1 MNKLWHGLLKI
12 IEIEYLDKNKKILW
26 RAENLLNTFHY
37 EGENFI
43 LNAVFAGGKID
54 NLYIPE
60 NYYFGLDGRTTIT
73 AADTMSTIEDS
84 GNEPN
89 INGYSRIAVSSYN
102 EFETALVGD
111 RYRAVGPILSY
122 AATGGSY
129 GPVRNLFLT
138 NKIDNT
144 GSLIAS
150 VPLTNPITL
159 SNNQVIN
166 CRMAL
171 SFADC

>member
-12 IEIEYLDKNKKILW
+12 IEIEHLDENKKVLW
-26 RAENLLNTFHY
+26 KAENLLNTFHY
-37 EGENFI
+37 SGENFI
-43 LNAVFAGGKID
+43 LNCAFAGGKID

-60 NYYFGLDGRTTIT
+60 YYYFGLDGRLTID
-73 AADTMSTIEDS
+73 AADTMTTITNS

-89 INGYSRIAVSSYN
+89 TNGYGRIAVSSYN
-102 EFETALVGD
+102 KFETSLAGS
-111 RYRAVGPILSY
+111 RYRSVGPILSY

-129 GPVRNLFLT
+129 GPIRNLFLT
-138 NKIDNT
+138 DKSDNT

-150 VPLTNPITL
+150 VALTNTVTL
-159 SNNQVIN
+159 AINQVVN